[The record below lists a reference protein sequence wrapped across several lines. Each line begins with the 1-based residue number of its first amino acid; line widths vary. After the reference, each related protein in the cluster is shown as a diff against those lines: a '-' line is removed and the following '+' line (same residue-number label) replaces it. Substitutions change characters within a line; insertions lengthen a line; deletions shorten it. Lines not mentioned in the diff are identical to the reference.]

1 MMPSTSKKQH
11 NLMEAVAHNAA
22 FAKKVGISQKV
33 GKDFVEADKG
43 KKFSRGGESQATIQG
58 INKPKTNHGTEALFK
73 RGGTMATKKMTKGGM
88 SETMGPRSMSSDVEK
103 GSNRNTKHGEHAI
116 QKRGKTKAMMPK
128 MAGSDTG
135 MKRGGKVKK

>member
-1 MMPSTSKKQH
+1 MPSSSKKQH
-11 NLMEAVAHNAA
+11 NFMEAIAHSAA
-22 FAKKVGISQKV
+22 FAKKVGIPQKV
-33 GKDFVEADKG
+33 GKDFAEADKG

-58 INKPKTNHGTEALFK
+58 INKPKTNHGAEALFK
-73 RGGTMATKKMTKGGM
+73 RGGTMATKKMAKGGM
-88 SETMGPRSMSSDVEK
+88 SETMGSRSMSSDVEK

-116 QKRGKTKAMMPK
+116 QKRGKTRAMMPK